1 MELIFIIF
9 GMIVVAA
16 IIVKASNINN
26 KTDVIPKNS
35 KRDLILSGN
44 DIIRLRETVGK
55 FKKGEK
61 HYCNDCDSV
70 SIHLEEDLSVETF
83 STFSLFTF
91 LLPWKWA
98 IVASLFFLK
107 DEEIQTVCIS
117 CNPSFYE
124 DWLTYRKRKSKIFF
138 RNSLITLLILFLLYL
153 YLS

>member
-83 STFSLFTF
+83 STFSIFTF

>member
-1 MELIFIIF
+1 MELIFILF
-9 GMIVVAA
+9 GIIVVAA
-16 IIVKASNINN
+16 IIVKASNKSN

-35 KRDLILSGN
+35 QRDLTLSSD

-70 SIHLEEDLSVETF
+70 SIHLEEDLSGETF
-83 STFSLFTF
+83 STFSIFTF

>member
-83 STFSLFTF
+83 STFSIFTL